1 MNDDQNK
8 LNERVRKHLE
18 TIELT
23 QGMLKALLA
32 MALLIGGYVMFVLT
46 KGNFGDVP
54 MLLGGFYMKK
64 VLTEG

>member
-18 TIELT
+18 SIEFT
-23 QGMLKALLA
+23 KGMLKTLLA
-32 MALLIGGYVMFVLT
+32 MVLLMGGYVMFLMT

-54 MLLGGFYMKK
+54 MLLGGFYLKK
-64 VLTEG
+64 ALTEG